1 MTEKS
6 TLNNEL
12 INELSSLVLNTFDIN
27 EDAKEFLLIRLENS
41 KSVYSSDQLKMEHRF
56 KSTGHSNSNKKM
68 NKLVVTKTIQTVK
81 SSYNN
86 KQSEETQMIFM
97 NLSDALKN
105 RNRTLNMNTTL
116 EAIDTVNDTTG
127 NDRSMWRT
135 TWGECV
141 SLYTLVVVQGQA
153 LKSDD
158 KDNYL
163 PGKLFGTHIIMIIA
177 ILLRTSKKQQLNN
190 DAINKLMTCVTD
202 LDTFVSAALD
212 SKYDIIDLFVN
223 SIYAEYNALSQLQEP
238 DIVALFV
245 KTIINKT
252 IEVVVHKGWL
262 WNSTE
267 VKQKAFNET
276 EITKIIK
283 TEINKIRL
291 DGLNA
296 IYNCSL
302 RNKKV
307 LTKDRINKI
316 QKCLTNYQDNDAKF
330 TKLIFQLMNIANSTN
345 EIDYKTTFETY
356 TNVLVRGPCENSE
369 MIINFMNN
377 QAKDAKRSKELF
389 TDEVL
394 EKLINLLNSYVYDNR
409 IKEDI
414 MEIINNYLEHETNK
428 ALKDEHL
435 ELLIEY
441 VLESDDSSPGLINFV
456 LTSILIIV
464 EKSNSLSEDIMTKLI
479 NNMECLDKSCSNY
492 ILLILSRAIREGNY
506 IQDEQDLE
514 NISHKLASNDV
525 VQLDEDSKITFE
537 ERSEKN
543 QHCNQISLLTA
554 KIILLSVE
562 NQMELTNKTIDNLV
576 LALNNDD
583 KQTKIISSKCIYLL
597 SKYMPLEN
605 DVLSQMKDFINN
617 QIYDVSVYILSAYSY
632 GLVKLAKLCKPIESI
647 FMENLSSLF
656 VTQSLK
662 LGAVNYANEINL
674 NILEILKFE
683 ASKQKFEDENI
694 FVLLDGILLLN
705 ENHSIKVLEILQIYT
720 NTYTIP
726 ISTIKVLENALGF
739 PEQFEKAIYTIH
751 NVIRNGQPVTNK
763 ILQILIDD
771 LYMSINARRR
781 YNSFKLLE
789 KTRKNQDLPDNIFY
803 KLELTKAGLTLSRST
818 NKKSIIKFMQDQTSN
833 GMQLPI
839 DTVNALESEIKNE
852 DTLQVLYNISKNK
865 QIIQYDLLNK
875 LIDTFNP
882 NSNQFILIGVFENV
896 AKNNQ
901 TLSAELLNKLEMALS
916 REEIEDNI
924 LSIFVY
930 LAQKGEKLSENII
943 QKILDRILIEKD
955 IMLKQEFLSTLGSL
969 IQTHKTDIKLY
980 KKRIEEILM
989 NEINS
994 DNNNLQKI
1002 SINVLRILVK
1012 FVQVDSNLLNEV
1024 IAIGT
1029 SLHCDKTIKDE
1040 IYSLFIFMEENNGE
1054 QLKKYKAKMELANL
1068 NYKTDRELLNKLNA
1082 FASREDGL
1090 LEQNYNQLKNIID
1103 QDFELQEKALEI
1115 LHLSK
1120 SKNKMTDDLIESI
1133 VLLHES
1139 INSKDIK
1146 YSCSKLLE
1154 DAKRSGKIL
1163 NHKAVEIVNEKINN
1177 DKADEIRQSFSKS
1190 NLYKE
1195 LKTEFQLNDEQIKQ
1209 LLTVLKAKTN
1219 ILDLQNVEK
1228 LIQMSIKTNPLYYDN
1243 QAFVFL
1249 IEQALLTNKRL
1260 NKLIIENN
1268 FQLEGT
1274 VKSPAELLNELE
1286 KSNKDNTSLV
1296 KYVRTELLQELE
1308 EIKRKDLKSNIECT
1322 QLPIAEWGIKQINNW
1337 SEEIKSRRE
1346 QFSNLEA
1353 IAVIKRANFL
1363 FTGYHLTDTQIL
1375 CSLIALKNKSNT
1387 RGKLLQVATGEGKST
1402 IVCIL
1407 AIINA
1412 LKNKQ
1417 VHVITSSPV
1426 LAERDS
1432 KQKMKLFKM
1441 FHLTCSDNNDKTIY
1455 LHGRKDCYTA
1465 DIVYGEVSQ
1474 FQFDTLRD
1482 QYSMLGTLGVKE
1494 CEIAIVDEVDSM
1506 LIDDSSKIA
1515 RLSST
1520 AAGMDYFQLVYVYIW
1535 QRLLTIKE
1543 RFIMFNNT
1551 MYMVNGKVGFENGK
1565 ILLEYLD
1572 DNNNILKIP
1581 DLESYVSKNKDISD
1595 IGEVI
1600 NGDLDDYLKKCLD
1613 QYLAS
1618 LISEKK
1624 LEISKNYKEFYE
1636 TQKLKWIHNAIEAL
1650 NYQENIHYIVQEG
1663 QIKPVDY
1670 YSTGIVQSSTNWSD
1684 GLHQFLQIKHNLK
1697 MTSETFTTNF
1707 LSNIGF
1713 INNYKNIYGL
1723 TGTLGSEKAKKVL
1736 KDVYNVDLV
1745 NVPQLR
1751 QKQYLELE
1759 TIVVQ
1764 DETKWLEEIRSTVLI
1779 ETKKDRGILIICE
1792 NIAHAN
1798 ILADLL
1804 KSQHRSTAIKLYTMN
1819 NMNQEKHVEK
1829 ILPSEIII
1837 ATNLAG
1843 RGTDIRTD
1851 DIEEFGGLHVVL
1863 TFMPN
1868 NQRVEDQAF
1877 GRTARQGKR
1886 GTGLM
1891 ILNSMNLIDCSNVNT
1906 TEVKLQRDV
1915 IESNMLNEFQNHE
1928 LKLIQTKDKLF
1939 KQFCTFLNEEIRL
1952 DIRNKQGCFE
1962 TLLNKAKELFK
1973 HVMPTVYEANLIASI
1988 EEQWAMF
1995 LRKLDD
2001 NTIGL
2006 ENAEKE
2012 CKKLI
2017 DTLRNNYKEEN
2028 IIKNPYY
2035 HTAIANDIIVNEWSI
2050 RSSSK
2055 VKHALSHFEKA
2066 IQLDEASSGAAHLG
2080 IAWCSLI
2087 IQDENYK
2094 KKALESFNKSL
2105 NILSNEMAMLNAMQL
2120 LLEQKQP
2127 AFIGSELY
2135 KQLTTKATI
2144 LGTYLNSIQNNIG
2157 AIKKSL
2163 RLIDLIETKQ
2173 QSSGNVLE
2181 KIEHHYELERNS
2193 KNKLE
2198 IKMDKKAS
2206 YTLTFNDLTSRED
2219 SGTIDQ
2225 ALIAINEA
2233 YSKNQL
2239 KSSYNGVRLALK
2251 QVPLDRM
2258 KILFNQNK
2266 EFLDLT
2272 KESAIDKLKSERS
2285 FWNTCRITSSYPID
2299 LTIIHSD
2306 NKTEVFKNKQINELI
2321 SLIETKADEKLRFN
2335 ILIKDSNVN
2344 EINNYFKN
2352 TADIS
2357 ISLQVHFDGLD
2368 YESANEKLS
2377 SIKAESINIEMVAIK
2392 SILLSI
2398 LDRNKY
2404 INTAKVHVT
2413 EQKLYEKVNRDE
2425 LLKRAKELKNDD
2437 SYFYIKLESLQTHQI
2452 KSLINDCKEMS
2463 FNISF
2468 IGIDLYNSINGLNG
2482 QANFYFANL
2491 NNTMSEIVIKD
2502 LRKEN
2507 IEFSLEFKDLTN
2519 DQVEYIVAH
2528 TNLDQENIQINK
2540 VKNIMELYTK
2550 GSVPTLELNE
2560 FIAKGIEYMI
2570 EISEKRFIPWRSI
2583 IAVAALASI
2592 QVIAGGVLIATGFGS
2607 TVGMGLI
2614 TEGIADMFTAY
2625 RAFSNRQFSWSD
2637 YCKQKAVSLI
2647 ISAVSMGY
2655 SKLKD
2660 AGKGIKTLV
2669 GSAGTEAVE
2678 QVGTQ
2683 FATNAKTIGQT
2694 VTQTGKNLKGLA
2706 FKYTGVKAGEAIVRE
2721 GLNSGIQ
2728 YLSNFSFDLIES
2740 QISELVQSRIR
2751 STFSKPDLTYLLRKT
2766 YALDLQTKTKMLQ
2779 CKVDQI
2785 VADTINPQHDFA
2797 RRQWD
2802 SIGLPLLKGILAD
2815 SKNYGSAISMAFRI
2829 IGTLKGLHT
2838 VQTLIDNVYAE
2849 LVKKLS
2855 QIDKNAM
2862 TFTLILHRNL
2872 KIDKEDARSIANK
2885 LRNME
2890 IIDENDNLNVSS
2902 YYDVSDDCIKLKRKI
2917 DEFNR
2922 RENEVAVAQFMKSF
2936 CDKYM
2941 EVEYDS
2947 FSIIIKSVA
2956 DKITEQLIQVLE
2968 SQMIQPW
2975 STLAVSHVTSNL
2987 SAKIQ
2992 HHYLVDKDQNSDS
3005 QNEDQEKY
3013 DELKNKTNL
3022 TEEEKTFMKNYG
3034 KYRTFAEQINY
3045 NSRDYCIAYT
3055 QCEVAYYAKTS
3066 STVQNGKEVDKK
3078 VEERADDV
3086 RNNRPAT
3093 MAEIS
3098 LMMKK
3103 YGIKLKIVN
3112 DKNYQRTQEEIDNGV
3127 EVIYVEKGSKDDKN
3141 TDQVGHAYYIDANGN
3156 RFDIETK
3163 LNDCFYG
3170 VFSKILETKGINKSI
3185 EDIRNELADDI
3196 ISNTNYSKVIEA
3208 EKWIHDRHPQ
3218 EANSLLFSAGLDQL
3232 PELTG

>member
-6 TLNNEL
+6 TLDNEL

-163 PGKLFGTHIIMIIA
+163 PGKLFGTHIMYDTNMSPKETFTMFKRKKLYSFFINRMIIA

-1249 IEQALLTNKRL
+1249 IEQALLTNKSKEIVLPCYCR
-1260 NKLIIENN
+1260 II
-1268 FQLEGT
+1268 
-1274 VKSPAELLNELE
+1274 KE
-1286 KSNKDNTSLV
+1286 K
-1296 KYVRTELLQELE
+1296 KYQ
-1308 EIKRKDLKSNIECT
+1308 
-1322 QLPIAEWGIKQINNW
+1322 
-1337 SEEIKSRRE
+1337 
-1346 QFSNLEA
+1346 
-1353 IAVIKRANFL
+1353 
-1363 FTGYHLTDTQIL
+1363 
-1375 CSLIALKNKSNT
+1375 
-1387 RGKLLQVATGEGKST
+1387 QVQ
-1402 IVCIL
+1402 
-1407 AIINA
+1407 
-1412 LKNKQ
+1412 Q
-1417 VHVITSSPV
+1417 V
-1426 LAERDS
+1426 LD
-1432 KQKMKLFKM
+1432 
-1441 FHLTCSDNNDKTIY
+1441 
-1455 LHGRKDCYTA
+1455 
-1465 DIVYGEVSQ
+1465 
-1474 FQFDTLRD
+1474 
-1482 QYSMLGTLGVKE
+1482 
-1494 CEIAIVDEVDSM
+1494 
-1506 LIDDSSKIA
+1506 
-1515 RLSST
+1515 
-1520 AAGMDYFQLVYVYIW
+1520 QLVQIYNENDESS
-1535 QRLLTIKE
+1535 LL
-1543 RFIMFNNT
+1543 
-1551 MYMVNGKVGFENGK
+1551 
-1565 ILLEYLD
+1565 
-1572 DNNNILKIP
+1572 
-1581 DLESYVSKNKDISD
+1581 
-1595 IGEVI
+1595 
-1600 NGDLDDYLKKCLD
+1600 
-1613 QYLAS
+1613 
-1618 LISEKK
+1618 
-1624 LEISKNYKEFYE
+1624 
-1636 TQKLKWIHNAIEAL
+1636 
-1650 NYQENIHYIVQEG
+1650 
-1663 QIKPVDY
+1663 
-1670 YSTGIVQSSTNWSD
+1670 
-1684 GLHQFLQIKHNLK
+1684 
-1697 MTSETFTTNF
+1697 
-1707 LSNIGF
+1707 
-1713 INNYKNIYGL
+1713 
-1723 TGTLGSEKAKKVL
+1723 
-1736 KDVYNVDLV
+1736 
-1745 NVPQLR
+1745 
-1751 QKQYLELE
+1751 
-1759 TIVVQ
+1759 
-1764 DETKWLEEIRSTVLI
+1764 
-1779 ETKKDRGILIICE
+1779 
-1792 NIAHAN
+1792 
-1798 ILADLL
+1798 
-1804 KSQHRSTAIKLYTMN
+1804 
-1819 NMNQEKHVEK
+1819 
-1829 ILPSEIII
+1829 
-1837 ATNLAG
+1837 
-1843 RGTDIRTD
+1843 
-1851 DIEEFGGLHVVL
+1851 
-1863 TFMPN
+1863 
-1868 NQRVEDQAF
+1868 
-1877 GRTARQGKR
+1877 
-1886 GTGLM
+1886 
-1891 ILNSMNLIDCSNVNT
+1891 
-1906 TEVKLQRDV
+1906 
-1915 IESNMLNEFQNHE
+1915 
-1928 LKLIQTKDKLF
+1928 
-1939 KQFCTFLNEEIRL
+1939 
-1952 DIRNKQGCFE
+1952 
-1962 TLLNKAKELFK
+1962 
-1973 HVMPTVYEANLIASI
+1973 
-1988 EEQWAMF
+1988 
-1995 LRKLDD
+1995 
-2001 NTIGL
+2001 
-2006 ENAEKE
+2006 
-2012 CKKLI
+2012 
-2017 DTLRNNYKEEN
+2017 
-2028 IIKNPYY
+2028 
-2035 HTAIANDIIVNEWSI
+2035 
-2050 RSSSK
+2050 
-2055 VKHALSHFEKA
+2055 
-2066 IQLDEASSGAAHLG
+2066 
-2080 IAWCSLI
+2080 
-2087 IQDENYK
+2087 
-2094 KKALESFNKSL
+2094 
-2105 NILSNEMAMLNAMQL
+2105 
-2120 LLEQKQP
+2120 
-2127 AFIGSELY
+2127 
-2135 KQLTTKATI
+2135 
-2144 LGTYLNSIQNNIG
+2144 
-2157 AIKKSL
+2157 
-2163 RLIDLIETKQ
+2163 
-2173 QSSGNVLE
+2173 
-2181 KIEHHYELERNS
+2181 
-2193 KNKLE
+2193 
-2198 IKMDKKAS
+2198 
-2206 YTLTFNDLTSRED
+2206 
-2219 SGTIDQ
+2219 
-2225 ALIAINEA
+2225 
-2233 YSKNQL
+2233 
-2239 KSSYNGVRLALK
+2239 
-2251 QVPLDRM
+2251 PL
-2258 KILFNQNK
+2258 
-2266 EFLDLT
+2266 
-2272 KESAIDKLKSERS
+2272 
-2285 FWNTCRITSSYPID
+2285 
-2299 LTIIHSD
+2299 
-2306 NKTEVFKNKQINELI
+2306 
-2321 SLIETKADEKLRFN
+2321 
-2335 ILIKDSNVN
+2335 
-2344 EINNYFKN
+2344 
-2352 TADIS
+2352 
-2357 ISLQVHFDGLD
+2357 
-2368 YESANEKLS
+2368 
-2377 SIKAESINIEMVAIK
+2377 
-2392 SILLSI
+2392 
-2398 LDRNKY
+2398 
-2404 INTAKVHVT
+2404 
-2413 EQKLYEKVNRDE
+2413 
-2425 LLKRAKELKNDD
+2425 
-2437 SYFYIKLESLQTHQI
+2437 
-2452 KSLINDCKEMS
+2452 
-2463 FNISF
+2463 
-2468 IGIDLYNSINGLNG
+2468 
-2482 QANFYFANL
+2482 
-2491 NNTMSEIVIKD
+2491 
-2502 LRKEN
+2502 
-2507 IEFSLEFKDLTN
+2507 
-2519 DQVEYIVAH
+2519 
-2528 TNLDQENIQINK
+2528 
-2540 VKNIMELYTK
+2540 
-2550 GSVPTLELNE
+2550 
-2560 FIAKGIEYMI
+2560 
-2570 EISEKRFIPWRSI
+2570 
-2583 IAVAALASI
+2583 
-2592 QVIAGGVLIATGFGS
+2592 
-2607 TVGMGLI
+2607 
-2614 TEGIADMFTAY
+2614 
-2625 RAFSNRQFSWSD
+2625 
-2637 YCKQKAVSLI
+2637 
-2647 ISAVSMGY
+2647 
-2655 SKLKD
+2655 
-2660 AGKGIKTLV
+2660 
-2669 GSAGTEAVE
+2669 
-2678 QVGTQ
+2678 
-2683 FATNAKTIGQT
+2683 
-2694 VTQTGKNLKGLA
+2694 
-2706 FKYTGVKAGEAIVRE
+2706 
-2721 GLNSGIQ
+2721 
-2728 YLSNFSFDLIES
+2728 LIES
-2740 QISELVQSRIR
+2740 I
-2751 STFSKPDLTYLLRKT
+2751 FLL
-2766 YALDLQTKTKMLQ
+2766 
-2779 CKVDQI
+2779 I
-2785 VADTINPQHDFA
+2785 
-2797 RRQWD
+2797 
-2802 SIGLPLLKGILAD
+2802 
-2815 SKNYGSAISMAFRI
+2815 
-2829 IGTLKGLHT
+2829 
-2838 VQTLIDNVYAE
+2838 
-2849 LVKKLS
+2849 
-2855 QIDKNAM
+2855 
-2862 TFTLILHRNL
+2862 
-2872 KIDKEDARSIANK
+2872 
-2885 LRNME
+2885 
-2890 IIDENDNLNVSS
+2890 
-2902 YYDVSDDCIKLKRKI
+2902 
-2917 DEFNR
+2917 
-2922 RENEVAVAQFMKSF
+2922 EVL
-2936 CDKYM
+2936 
-2941 EVEYDS
+2941 
-2947 FSIIIKSVA
+2947 SII
-2956 DKITEQLIQVLE
+2956 
-2968 SQMIQPW
+2968 
-2975 STLAVSHVTSNL
+2975 
-2987 SAKIQ
+2987 
-2992 HHYLVDKDQNSDS
+2992 
-3005 QNEDQEKY
+3005 
-3013 DELKNKTNL
+3013 
-3022 TEEEKTFMKNYG
+3022 
-3034 KYRTFAEQINY
+3034 
-3045 NSRDYCIAYT
+3045 
-3055 QCEVAYYAKTS
+3055 
-3066 STVQNGKEVDKK
+3066 
-3078 VEERADDV
+3078 
-3086 RNNRPAT
+3086 
-3093 MAEIS
+3093 
-3098 LMMKK
+3098 
-3103 YGIKLKIVN
+3103 
-3112 DKNYQRTQEEIDNGV
+3112 
-3127 EVIYVEKGSKDDKN
+3127 
-3141 TDQVGHAYYIDANGN
+3141 
-3156 RFDIETK
+3156 
-3163 LNDCFYG
+3163 
-3170 VFSKILETKGINKSI
+3170 
-3185 EDIRNELADDI
+3185 
-3196 ISNTNYSKVIEA
+3196 
-3208 EKWIHDRHPQ
+3208 
-3218 EANSLLFSAGLDQL
+3218 
-3232 PELTG
+3232 